1 LRGVS
6 ERDFAQSIKE
16 SFLSVWIDPTSSW
29 GSFPLESMKVGVPVI
44 GVTPFLKHDWMTE
57 DNGIWIENPM
67 NLTDIIADFVLNWL
81 EDNITPSLIDSGKE
95 AAQTFS
101 DREIFNTKVKTLM
114 DNIFDVRLNNFE
126 EQLTR
131 LKETN

>member
-6 ERDFAQSIKE
+6 EKDFAQSIKE

-44 GVTPFLKHDWMTE
+44 GLTPFLKHEWMTE
-57 DNGIWIENPM
+57 ENGIWIENPM

-81 EDNITPSLIDSGKE
+81 EDNITPKLIESGKE
-95 AAQTFS
+95 STQEFS
-101 DREIFNTKVKTLM
+101 NRENFDNKVKTLIN
-114 DNIFDVRLNNFE
+114 NICEVRINNFE
-126 EQLTR
+126 EQLNR